1 MHKHHSKIIT
11 KHIYPIFHTQCY
23 QSNFFKT
30 RMTFRSLLSLFVLEG
45 LDLTLDW
52 SLFAD
57 ISTRHDLDP
66 FLSDVCL
73 VIMVFCVIGTLTFVL
88 ELYLKYMEISK
99 PESDLNP
106 DVFSAA
112 TTWLEDIPMIGLGVY
127 VAMTLRSHLSLVLY
141 VKAVYAI
148 FEAVIRLGTLYCRG
162 NRSGNWTQC
171 LFFSQLFCFFAIVS
185 CSMTILSVIVL

>member
-1 MHKHHSKIIT
+1 
-11 KHIYPIFHTQCY
+11 
-23 QSNFFKT
+23 
-30 RMTFRSLLSLFVLEG
+30 MTFRSLLSLFVLEG

-99 PESDLNP
+99 PESNLNP

-185 CSMTILSVIVL
+185 CSLTILSVIVL

>member
-1 MHKHHSKIIT
+1 
-11 KHIYPIFHTQCY
+11 
-23 QSNFFKT
+23 
-30 RMTFRSLLSLFVLEG
+30 
-45 LDLTLDW
+45 
-52 SLFAD
+52 
-57 ISTRHDLDP
+57 
-66 FLSDVCL
+66 
-73 VIMVFCVIGTLTFVL
+73 MVFCVIGTLTFVL
-88 ELYLKYMEISK
+88 ELYLKYMDISK

-162 NRSGNWTQC
+162 NRSGDS
-171 LFFSQLFCFFAIVS
+171 LR
-185 CSMTILSVIVL
+185 SMYTICTSG

>member
-1 MHKHHSKIIT
+1 
-11 KHIYPIFHTQCY
+11 
-23 QSNFFKT
+23 
-30 RMTFRSLLSLFVLEG
+30 MTFRSLLSLFVLEG

-171 LFFSQLFCFFAIVS
+171 LFFSSASLQ
-185 CSMTILSVIVL
+185 

>member
-1 MHKHHSKIIT
+1 
-11 KHIYPIFHTQCY
+11 
-23 QSNFFKT
+23 
-30 RMTFRSLLSLFVLEG
+30 MTFRSLLSLFVLEG

-57 ISTRHDLDP
+57 ISTRHDRDP

-112 TTWLEDIPMIGLGVY
+112 TTWLEDIRFRCVRGYDLE
-127 VAMTLRSHLSLVLY
+127 VAPVTS
-141 VKAVYAI
+141 
-148 FEAVIRLGTLYCRG
+148 
-162 NRSGNWTQC
+162 
-171 LFFSQLFCFFAIVS
+171 
-185 CSMTILSVIVL
+185 SVCQGRVCHI

>member
-1 MHKHHSKIIT
+1 
-11 KHIYPIFHTQCY
+11 
-23 QSNFFKT
+23 
-30 RMTFRSLLSLFVLEG
+30 MTIRSLLGLVVLEG

-52 SLFAD
+52 SFFAD
-57 ISTRHDLDP
+57 ITSRHDLDP

-73 VIMVFCVIGTLTFVL
+73 IILVFCVVGTLTFVL

-99 PESDLNP
+99 PGSDFNP

-112 TTWLEDIPMIGLGVY
+112 STWLEDIPIIGLGVY

-148 FEAVIRLGTLYCRG
+148 FEAVIRLGTFYCRG
-162 NRSGNWTQC
+162 NRQGVWTQC
-171 LFFSQLFCFFAIVS
+171 LFFSQLFCFFAIIS
-185 CSMTILSVIVL
+185 CSLTILSVIVL